1 MSTGRR
7 VNYGVWRGGAT
18 GNKGCYACDLT
29 DRGPSEGLVGLD
41 ADLPI
46 SPHISPYLPISPSR
60 TRCGFSPHIS
70 PHISP
75 YLEHASR
82 SAGISPHISPHL
94 PASPHISPCLE
105 YELSEGGACWAAR
118 PVAKPG
124 VETRRDGWPTGGRW
138 ELKPAPGA
146 VCFLGPPVPKVGAGY
161 FEATLTGHGRR
172 SAPRVPIRHLSAL
185 RPHSRTG
192 DNWRSAPLLLPR
204 PPFCFSGQ
212 PDRDGRRPRRV
223 QLRPRARRVDARRRL
238 PRSRRCRPARRPARA
253 PRAACPISAPR
264 SAPRSHEIR
273 LAHRPARAARP
284 GAAAAAAE
292 VPCHL
297 LGTF

>member
-18 GNKGCYACDLT
+18 GNKGCYACNLT

-46 SPHISPYLPISPSR
+46 SPHNSPYLPISPSR
-60 TRCGFSPHIS
+60 TRCGFSPHIA

-75 YLEHASR
+75 YLEYASR
-82 SAGISPHISPHL
+82 SAGISPHLATSPRISPHFATSRVRL
-94 PASPHISPCLE
+94 P
-105 YELSEGGACWAAR
+105 EGGACWAAR

-124 VETRRDGWPTGGRW
+124 METRRDGWPTGGRW

-172 SAPRVPIRHLSAL
+172 PARECRIRHLSAL
-185 RPHSRTG
+185 RPQPGRRQLALRTL
-192 DNWRSAPLLLPR
+192 APIPPTLLLVR
-204 PPFCFSGQ
+204 P
-212 PDRDGRRPRRV
+212 
-223 QLRPRARRVDARRRL
+223 
-238 PRSRRCRPARRPARA
+238 
-253 PRAACPISAPR
+253 
-264 SAPRSHEIR
+264 
-273 LAHRPARAARP
+273 
-284 GAAAAAAE
+284 
-292 VPCHL
+292 
-297 LGTF
+297 T

>member
-1 MSTGRR
+1 MSQVMSTGRR

-46 SPHISPYLPISPSR
+46 SPHISPYLLVGLDADSLPTSLP
-60 TRCGFSPHIS
+60 IS
-70 PHISP
+70 PHISSM
-75 YLEHASR
+75 LVGVQVSR
-82 SAGISPHISPHL
+82 HISPHL

-172 SAPRVPIRHLSAL
+172 SAPRVSYP
-185 RPHSRTG
+185 
-192 DNWRSAPLLLPR
+192 
-204 PPFCFSGQ
+204 PPFC
-212 PDRDGRRPRRV
+212 
-223 QLRPRARRVDARRRL
+223 A
-238 PRSRRCRPARRPARA
+238 
-253 PRAACPISAPR
+253 
-264 SAPRSHEIR
+264 
-273 LAHRPARAARP
+273 
-284 GAAAAAAE
+284 
-292 VPCHL
+292 
-297 LGTF
+297 